1 MRGRCR
7 IAVRIKIDRDH
18 TIAGAQDKLLTCRR
32 TASGDRHT
40 LACHNNDGCKRQRY
54 ESAKGHAGH
63 IGQLQGLGERQNDT
77 TPETLS
83 GVDEQ
88 NLKRFS
94 LPLQRP
100 QMPWQSLS

>member
-1 MRGRCR
+1 
-7 IAVRIKIDRDH
+7 
-18 TIAGAQDKLLTCRR
+18 
-32 TASGDRHT
+32 
-40 LACHNNDGCKRQRY
+40 
-54 ESAKGHAGH
+54 
-63 IGQLQGLGERQNDT
+63 LGERQNDT